1 MVAQGGIVGKDIE
14 MPIFMDR
21 HDLTGLTAEDLAR
34 AHKMDLDVQD
44 QFGVKFMTYWFDD
57 DRKTGFCLIDAPDAE
72 TAKAVHAASHG
83 NVAED
88 VISVDMSAVEAFL
101 GRITTAAHPKYD
113 DVGGQG
119 SAFRAVM
126 FTDIVGSTEMTARLG
141 NEKSVEM
148 VRAHDSIVRR
158 ALNKSDGREIK
169 HTGDGLMASFDET
182 AQAIRCAQSIQKN
195 LESFNKSSPEALAL
209 RIGIDAGEP
218 VSDNNDLF
226 GNTVQ
231 MAARLCATAERNS
244 IYVTDAVRAFA
255 PREVEVID
263 RGTRAL
269 KGFPEPVPVFEV
281 HWGQQAQTRKTGNN
295 GGRFTKLLNWCLG
308 RAS

>member
-1 MVAQGGIVGKDIE
+1 

-21 HDLTGLTAEDLAR
+21 HDLTGLSAEDLAQ
-34 AHKMDLDVQD
+34 AHKMDLEIQD
-44 QFGVKFMTYWFDD
+44 QFGVKFMTYWFDE

-72 TAKAVHAASHG
+72 TAKRVHEASHG

-88 VISVDMSAVEAFL
+88 VIAVDMSAVEAFL

-113 DVGGQG
+113 DVGGDQG

-126 FTDIVGSTEMTARLG
+126 FTDIVESTEMTARLG
-141 NEKSVEM
+141 DEKSVEM

-182 AQAIRCAQSIQKN
+182 AQSIQCARSIQASI
-195 LESFNKSSPEALAL
+195 ESFNKSSSEELGL
-209 RIGIDAGEP
+209 RIGLDAGEP

-231 MAARLCATAERNS
+231 MAARLCAVAERNS
-244 IYVTDAVRAFA
+244 IYVTNAVRAFA
-255 PREVEVID
+255 PKGIEVIE
-263 RGTRAL
+263 RGTRDL
-269 KGFPEPVPVFEV
+269 KGFPEPIPVFEV
-281 HWGQQAQTRKTGNN
+281 AWGQQ
-295 GGRFTKLLNWCLG
+295 LG
-308 RAS
+308 RSADGEGPVTRLLWRFLGRSS